1 MSYPRFGHA
10 IPSQRD
16 GAKSRPSDCESLG
29 HRPFCPKILK
39 GVRDSQSPVFFAY
52 FCQGTKA
59 KSGLCTSCCGLKSDH
74 SEAIKVRAS
83 QLHFKVASPVSTL
96 STCCSFL
103 QRWQS
108 SHFCL
113 HCPLRFCT
121 NRLMAQGSARS
132 RALCIQGSSN

>member
-16 GAKSRPSDCESLG
+16 GAKSRPSDFESLG

-39 GVRDSQSPVFFAY
+39 GVRDSQSPVIFAY

-83 QLHFKVASPVSTL
+83 QLHFKAASPVSTL
-96 STCCSFL
+96 STCCSLMQFFGQFFPTKMAELSFL
-103 QRWQS
+103 PS
-108 SHFCL
+108 LPFAIL
-113 HCPLRFCT
+113 YE
-121 NRLMAQGSARS
+121 
-132 RALCIQGSSN
+132 